1 MAKQGKFVAKKKQ
14 TPQTQTA
21 LEQKVHSAKFI
32 AVLFDTLGE
41 YKNNFNLYTKIA
53 LVVSIASAFYNLLQI
68 NQNGNDGNLITG
80 IISTYGAMAIIWTHF
95 NLKSASRKKLS
106 QIYNTVSAKFLRV
119 AFGNI
124 LLGAASLPLLVFA
137 SFGLMAIASLN
148 SIRLYLLPPFIIIFG
163 LLLLFVIRYILT
175 FPIIMKEDISA
186 FKAFKKSAKLTKK
199 IKLKLMATII
209 VFSMLVAGVYLLIM
223 WLYSFSKTIAGNSV
237 INTLTNAILL
247 TVLIP
252 PVSIFISRVYE
263 RQAE

>member
-14 TPQTQTA
+14 PPQTQTA
-21 LEQKVHSAKFI
+21 SEQKMHSAKFI

-53 LVVSIASAFYNLLQI
+53 LVVSIASAFYNLLQL

-223 WLYSFSKTIAGNSV
+223 WLYSFSKAIAGNSV